1 MVYKA
6 WENSLYIKKNNAYHV
21 LNQDI
26 YANNQYLTVVDILS
40 AWLEDLCFRI
50 KIRLIITL
58 FQSHAH
64 YSWN

>member
-26 YANNQYLTVVDILS
+26 YANYQYLTVELTYCQ
-40 AWLEDLCFRI
+40 LGL
-50 KIRLIITL
+50 KIYVFELR
-58 FQSHAH
+58 
-64 YSWN
+64 